1 MISGGPGMLLR
12 TAVAS
17 PGAWWRR
24 SARLMMWGGGEEVGW
39 SSL

>member
-17 PGAWWRR
+17 PGDVVELGPPDDVGRR
-24 SARLMMWGGGEEVGW
+24 
-39 SSL
+39 